1 MLNPSLTW
9 GNLQNLTASTGDP
22 YAPLGGMQPTA
33 YDFIPP
39 RVMAWNVGVQR
50 KLGHA
55 IVLDVAYVGSTSDD
69 LLEYDQINAVAPGAA
84 FKPENQDPTRTP
96 GAVPGATAL
105 PADLLRPYKGYGS
118 IQLWQNS
125 AYANY
130 HSLQAGVTRRFDKGL
145 MFSVFYVW
153 SKTLTTADS
162 DWGTRLPY
170 STKEQNA
177 AANYSYA
184 VNDRPHNFVA
194 NFIYQTPK
202 VASGAL
208 GILANEWQIS
218 GIYRFTS
225 GRPYAI
231 TTSIPGYNTNPG
243 QNGISNITGGSDFQA
258 RVVLTCDPG
267 SGSSSDPYKQ
277 INTSCFAPP
286 TVGGN
291 GYESARYFLHAPSI
305 NNVDLSVSK
314 GFTFGKGIRF
324 EVRLDAFNAF
334 NHTQFTG
341 VNNQVSFAG
350 INDPTVTNLPYDASG
365 NLVRQNGFGTI
376 NGVAPPRTIQVVT
389 RLTF

>member
-1 MLNPSLTW
+1 MFLP
-9 GNLQNLTASTGDP
+9 A
-22 YAPLGGMQPTA
+22 
-33 YDFIPP
+33 
-39 RVMAWNVGVQR
+39 
-50 KLGHA
+50 
-55 IVLDVAYVGSTSDD
+55 
-69 LLEYDQINAVAPGAA
+69 
-84 FKPENQDPTRTP
+84 NQDPTRTP
-96 GAVPGATAL
+96 GAVPGSTAL
-105 PADLLRPYKGYGS
+105 PTDLLRPYQGYGG

-125 AYANY
+125 AYGNY
-130 HSLQAGVTRRFDKGL
+130 HALQTGITRRFDKGL

-184 VNDRPHNFVA
+184 VNDRPHNIVTSLV
-194 NFIYQTPK
+194 YQTPK
-202 VASGAL
+202 VAKGAL
-208 GILANEWQIS
+208 GLLANEWQFS
-218 GIYRFTS
+218 GIYRWVS

-231 TTSIPGYNTNPG
+231 NWSVPGYGSTN
-243 QNGISNITGGSDFQA
+243 IIGGTDFTA
-258 RVVLTCDPG
+258 RPIVTCDPG
-267 SGSSSDPYKQ
+267 KGSSGDPYKQ

-291 GYESARYFLHAPSI
+291 GYESARYFLHAPPI
-305 NNVDLSVSK
+305 NQLDFSVSK
-314 GFTFGKGIRF
+314 SFSVGKGVRL
-324 EVRLDAFNAF
+324 EVRADAFNAL

-341 VNNQVSFAG
+341 VNNSVSFAG